1 MTGTPFMEG
10 KSGLVTGGA
19 GGIGR
24 ASALAFARAGAA
36 VVVSDLENCRDGGEQ
51 TVELIGKEGGRAVF
65 VPCDVT
71 READQERLVAETVRA
86 YGRLDFALNNA
97 GVEHQA
103 SLVDMEAADF
113 DRVIAVNLKGVWL
126 GLKHQIRQMLTQDG
140 TGAIVNTSSLAGLVS
155 PPLLGAYVASKH
167 GVLGLTKTAAV
178 EYAESGIRV
187 NAVCPASIRTP
198 LMEVLTDDQLAQWV
212 SRMAIKRLGEP
223 EEVAAAVVWLCSDQ
237 ASFVTGVGLP
247 VDAGAS
253 AM

>member
-1 MTGTPFMEG
+1 MEG
-10 KSGLVTGGA
+10 KYGLLTGGA

-24 ASALAFARAGAA
+24 ACALAFARAGAA
-36 VVVSDLENCRDGGEQ
+36 VVVSDLESSRDGGEQ
-51 TVELIGKEGGRAVF
+51 TVALIGKEGGRAVF
-65 VPCDVT
+65 VPGDVT
-71 READQERLVAETVRA
+71 SESDQERMVAETVRA

-97 GVEHQA
+97 GIEHQA

-113 DRVIAVNLKGVWL
+113 DRVISVNLKGVWL
-126 GLKHQIRQMLTQDG
+126 GLKHQIRQMLAQGG

-198 LMEVLTDDQLAQWV
+198 LMDVLTDDQLAQWV
-212 SRMAIKRLGEP
+212 GRMAIKRLGEP